1 MKCPDCGSNFTD
13 IPFEGGMLHRC
24 FKCGGFWADS
34 YVLNK
39 LTTKDLASWRRISI
53 SSSWLSQGKGVC
65 PADGMMLAPYSG
77 ESIPKSL
84 AVKRCARCGKWWF
97 PSESLFE
104 YKPAAEAKVS
114 YFRLWGLVS
123 DSKSLLLPVMSVV
136 VLIVGAIFGVNLV
149 QKNQFASVG
158 ADSGIRDIAVT
169 YAGSGNAVVVFR
181 ADKDVESIA
190 YRDIMTIGWK
200 KVEVQKGEGVYVAQL
215 SGLTDGWDYYFLIGG
230 KEYRHKMK

>member
-1 MKCPDCGSNFTD
+1 
-13 IPFEGGMLHRC
+13 
-24 FKCGGFWADS
+24 
-34 YVLNK
+34 
-39 LTTKDLASWRRISI
+39 
-53 SSSWLSQGKGVC
+53 
-65 PADGMMLAPYSG
+65 MMLAPYSG

-97 PSESLFE
+97 PGESLFD

-123 DSKSLLLPVMSVV
+123 DSKSLLLPMMTIV
-136 VLIVGAIFGVNLV
+136 VLIVGAIFGVSQV
-149 QKNQFASVG
+149 QRNQYAGVG

-190 YRDIMTIGWK
+190 YRDMLTIGWK

-215 SGLTDGWDYYFLIGG
+215 TGLTDGWDYYFLIGG
-230 KEYRHKMK
+230 KEYRHSMK